1 MFKVGYIKIF
11 RSILDWAWYHDANT
25 FRVFMHLILT
35 ANFEPHAFEDITVER
50 GQRVI
55 SIKNLA
61 DELSLSEK
69 NVRTAL
75 KHLKKTGEVA
85 VKATS
90 KYSIITI
97 KNYNFYQSAANDGR
111 AADTQKA
118 SHGRQYKKDNNNKKD
133 RMSHKR
139 SYDINELEEIDTLD
153 FIE

>member
-50 GQRVI
+50 GQRLV
-55 SIKNLA
+55 SIKKLAEELNLT
-61 DELSLSEK
+61 EK

-75 KHLKKTGEVA
+75 KHLEKTGEVA
-85 VKATS
+85 VKGTP

-97 KNYNFYQSAANDGR
+97 NNYNYYQSSANDGR
-111 AADTQKA
+111 ATGTQTA
-118 SHGRQYKKDNNNKKD
+118 NGRRQFKKDNNNKNE
-133 RMSHKR
+133 RTSR
-139 SYDINELEEIDTLD
+139 SSSYDIEELEKIDTLD

>member
-1 MFKVGYIKIF
+1 MIEVGYIKIF
-11 RSILDWAWYHDANT
+11 RSIINWAWYHDANT

-111 AADTQKA
+111 AADAQKA
-118 SHGRQYKKDNNNKKD
+118 SYGRQYKKDNNNKKE
-133 RMSHKR
+133 RMSCSR
-139 SYDINELEEIDTLD
+139 SYDIEELEKIDTLD